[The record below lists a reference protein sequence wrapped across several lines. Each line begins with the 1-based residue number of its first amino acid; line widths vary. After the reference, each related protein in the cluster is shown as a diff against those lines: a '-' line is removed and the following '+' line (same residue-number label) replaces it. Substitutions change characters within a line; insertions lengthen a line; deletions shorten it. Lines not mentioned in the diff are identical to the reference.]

1 MRLGLAAALVLA
13 GRVALAAAPAQGVR
27 PAQGPGPSPTPS
39 PSAPAS
45 PAPGNGLPLSRIEA
59 LISAAMLA
67 HGIPGL
73 TVSVA
78 TGGEVRWSSG
88 YGMAD
93 LENFVPARELTVYR
107 LASVSKPITAT
118 AVLQL
123 AEQGKLDLDAP
134 VQKYVPDFP
143 EKAWP
148 VTARQLL
155 AHQGGVR
162 NWTEEEFAST
172 RRYLSLA
179 DALGVFKD
187 DPLLHEP
194 GTKVLYTS
202 YGYNLLGSVVEGAS
216 GQRFLDYLAEGVFSP
231 AGMVWARADDVMAI
245 IPNRA
250 RGYQRTSGG
259 AVINSPLSD
268 TSNRIPG
275 GGLVATADDVARF
288 AMALQSGVLLKP
300 ESLRAMLTR
309 QKLKNGTLTGFGLGF
324 VLGTH
329 RRHREVYHLGGQPRV
344 STLLYLRP
352 DQGMAVVLLTNLE
365 GVGNPL
371 LDLARQVADLAA
383 P

>member
-1 MRLGLAAALVLA
+1 MRLSPATAALVLA
-13 GRVALAAAPAQGVR
+13 AGPALAA
-27 PAQGPGPSPTPS
+27 GPSPSPTPS
-39 PSAPAS
+39 PANP
-45 PAPGNGLPLSRIEA
+45 LPLTRIEA

-78 TGGEVRWSSG
+78 TDREVRWSSG

-107 LASVSKPITAT
+107 LASVTKPITAT

-134 VQKYVPDFP
+134 LQKYVPEFP

-148 VTARQLL
+148 LTARQLL

-162 NWTEEEFAST
+162 NWTDEEFRNT
-172 RRYLSLA
+172 RRYTSLSE
-179 DALGVFKD
+179 ALSVFKD

-194 GTKVLYTS
+194 GTKVVYSS

-216 GQRFLDYLAEGVFSP
+216 GQRYLEYLAEHIFEP
-231 AGMVWARADDVMAI
+231 AGMVWARADDVLDI

-250 RGYQRTSGG
+250 RGYQRTPGG
-259 AVINSPLSD
+259 AVMNSTLSD

-288 AMALQSGVLLKP
+288 AVALESGLLLKP
-300 ESLRAMLTR
+300 ESLKLMLTR

-344 STLLYLRP
+344 STLLYMRP
-352 DQGMAVVLLTNLE
+352 DEGLAVVLLTNLE

-371 LDLARQVADLAA
+371 LDLARQIADLAA

>member
-1 MRLGLAAALVLA
+1 MRILAILMLAASP
-13 GRVALAAAPAQGVR
+13 ALAAS
-27 PAQGPGPSPTPS
+27 PSPSPTPTPS
-39 PSAPAS
+39 PSA
-45 PAPGNGLPLSRIEA
+45 LPLTRIEA

-78 TGGEVRWSSG
+78 MDRDVRWSNG

-107 LASVSKPITAT
+107 LASVTKPITAT

-134 VQKYVPDFP
+134 IQKYVPDFP
-143 EKAWP
+143 EKPWP
-148 VTARQLL
+148 VTTRHLL
-155 AHQGGVR
+155 AHQSGIR
-162 NWTEEEFAST
+162 NWSDEEFRNT
-172 RRYLSLA
+172 RRYTSLTE
-179 DALGVFKD
+179 ALGVFKD
-187 DPLLHEP
+187 DALLYEP
-194 GTKVLYTS
+194 GTKVQYTS
-202 YGYNLLGSVVEGAS
+202 YGYNLLGAVVEGSS
-216 GQRFLDYLAEGVFSP
+216 GQRFLEYLAEHVFEPS
-231 AGMVWARADDVMAI
+231 GMVWARADDVLAI

-250 RGYQRTSGG
+250 RGYQRTPDG
-259 AVINSPLSD
+259 AVLNSALSD

-288 AMALQSGVLLKP
+288 AAALQTGVLLKP
-300 ESLRAMLTR
+300 ETLKLMFTR

-324 VLGTH
+324 VLGAH
-329 RRHREVYHLGGQPRV
+329 RRQREVYHLGGQPRV
-344 STLLYLRP
+344 STLLYMRP
-352 DQGMAVVLLTNLE
+352 DRGLAVVLLTNLE

-371 LDLARQVADLAA
+371 LDLARQIADLAA

>member
-1 MRLGLAAALVLA
+1 MGTALLILALSSQAPVRAAAQ
-13 GRVALAAAPAQGVR
+13 PA
-27 PAQGPGPSPTPS
+27 PSPTP
-39 PSAPAS
+39 
-45 PAPGNGLPLSRIEA
+45 LPLPLNRIEA
-59 LISAAMLA
+59 LVSAAMLA

-78 TGGEVRWSSG
+78 TEREVRWSAG

-107 LASVSKPITAT
+107 LASVTKPITAT

-123 AEQGKLDLDAP
+123 VEQGKLDLDAP
-134 VQKYVPDFP
+134 VQKYAADFP
-143 EKAWP
+143 EKPWP

-155 AHQGGVR
+155 AHQAGIR
-162 NWTEEEFAST
+162 NWTDEEFRNT
-172 RRYLSLA
+172 RRYASLG

-187 DPLLHEP
+187 DALAYEP

-216 GQRFLDYLAEGVFSP
+216 GQRFLDYLREHVFEP

-250 RGYQRTSGG
+250 RGYQRTPDG
-259 AVINSPLSD
+259 AILNSSLSD

-288 AMALQSGVLLKP
+288 ATALQGGLLLKP
-300 ESLRAMLTR
+300 ETLKLMLAR
-309 QKLKNGTLTGFGLGF
+309 QKLKNGTPTGFGLGF
-324 VLGTH
+324 VIGSY

-344 STLLYLRP
+344 STLLYMRP
-352 DQGMAVVLLTNLE
+352 DQGLAVVLLTNLE

-371 LDLARQVADLAA
+371 LDLARQIADLAA

>member
-1 MRLGLAAALVLA
+1 MRLGLATAVL
-13 GRVALAAAPAQGVR
+13 ALAARATLAAVPSPTA
-27 PAQGPGPSPTPS
+27 SPTPS
-39 PSAPAS
+39 PT
-45 PAPGNGLPLSRIEA
+45 PAPPPANGGLPVTRIEA

-78 TGGEVRWSSG
+78 ADRELRWSNG

-134 VQKYVPDFP
+134 VQKYLPDFP
-143 EKAWP
+143 EKPWP
-148 VTARQLL
+148 VTSRQLL

-162 NWTEEEFAST
+162 NWTDDEFRST
-172 RRYLSLA
+172 RRYPSLLDALSL
-179 DALGVFKD
+179 FKD

-202 YGYNLLGSVVEGAS
+202 YGYNLLGGVVEGAS
-216 GQRFLDYLAEGVFSP
+216 GQRYLEYLAEHVFEP
-231 AGMVWARADDVMAI
+231 AGMVWARADDVLDI

-250 RGYQRTSGG
+250 RGYQRTPGG
-259 AVINSPLSD
+259 AVINSALSD

-288 AMALQSGVLLKP
+288 AVALQSGALLKP
-300 ESLRAMLTR
+300 ETVKLMLTR
-309 QKLKNGTLTGFGLGF
+309 QKLKNGTPTGFGLGF
-324 VLGTH
+324 VLGAH
-329 RRHREVYHLGGQPRV
+329 RRHREIYHLGGQPRV
-344 STLLYLRP
+344 STLLYMRP
-352 DQGMAVVLLTNLE
+352 DEGLVVVLLTNLE

-371 LDLARQVADLAA
+371 LDLARQIADLAA

>member
-1 MRLGLAAALVLA
+1 MRLGLATAAL
-13 GRVALAAAPAQGVR
+13 ALAARAGLGAVPSPAPA
-27 PAQGPGPSPTPS
+27 ATPTPS
-39 PSAPAS
+39 PAPTTAPS
-45 PAPGNGLPLSRIEA
+45 PHANGGLPVGRIEA

-78 TGGEVRWSSG
+78 TERELRWSNG

-107 LASVSKPITAT
+107 LASVTKPITAT

-148 VTARQLL
+148 VTSRQLL

-162 NWTEEEFAST
+162 NWTEEEFRST
-172 RRYLSLA
+172 RRYASLS
-179 DALGVFKD
+179 DALTVFKD
-187 DPLLHEP
+187 DPLLQEP
-194 GTKVLYTS
+194 GTKVVYSS

-216 GQRFLDYLAEGVFSP
+216 GQRYLDYLTEHVFEP
-231 AGMVWARADDVMAI
+231 AGMVWARADDVFAI

-250 RGYQRTSGG
+250 RGYQRTADG
-259 AVINSPLSD
+259 AIMNSSLSD
-268 TSNRIPG
+268 TSNRVPG

-288 AMALQSGVLLKP
+288 AVALVSGVLVKPDTLK
-300 ESLRAMLTR
+300 LMFTR
-309 QKLKNGTLTGFGLGF
+309 QKLRHGTSTGFGLGF

-344 STLLYLRP
+344 STLLYMRP
-352 DQGMAVVLLTNLE
+352 DEGLAVVLLTNLE

-371 LDLARQVADLAA
+371 LDLARQIADLAA